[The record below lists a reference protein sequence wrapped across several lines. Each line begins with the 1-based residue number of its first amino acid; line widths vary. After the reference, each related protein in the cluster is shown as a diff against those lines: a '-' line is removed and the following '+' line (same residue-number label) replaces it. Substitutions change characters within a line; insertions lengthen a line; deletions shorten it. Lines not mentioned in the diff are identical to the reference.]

1 MSKKGKEKIKIDFV
15 CERCGKKQEPDK
27 KGQQKNGHFLIAMKD
42 VNVAENL

>member
-27 KGQQKNGHFLIAMKD
+27 KK
-42 VNVAENL
+42 VNRRMVIF